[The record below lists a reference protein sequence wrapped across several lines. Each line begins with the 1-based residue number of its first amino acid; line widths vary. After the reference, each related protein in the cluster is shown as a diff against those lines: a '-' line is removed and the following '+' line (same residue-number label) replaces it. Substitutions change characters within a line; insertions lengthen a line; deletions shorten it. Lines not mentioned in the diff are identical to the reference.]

1 MGYLECVQQ
10 PRKIAQKRERV
21 NKPKRGKLS
30 KKGHGRNT
38 QQRKRFYVNKYQQEE
53 EDICRKRTTADRQ
66 KLGKRIFPLLRGSSI
81 CSKS

>member
-38 QQRKRFYVNKYQQEE
+38 QQRKRFYVNKYQQEM
-53 EDICRKRTTADRQ
+53 CRRRGYMQ
-66 KLGKRIFPLLRGSSI
+66 KTYNR
-81 CSKS
+81 